1 MKIEIKN
8 RWTSEVDQNFRPGKV
23 AKLMEALNLMVN
35 TPPQALNG
43 VKLDITP
50 IILEVLKLIDVPD
63 WDKTVQPITDQD
75 LIRANMMR
83 LKVSKLP
90 RASAEELSRVGFV
103 QAGDQTPLGPT
114 VTTCT
119 YGPGAILDLKTGKL
133 TEQKSCA
140 ELCGSSC
147 PIAGIPNA
155 KCAMGEELMAPAKK
169 CNCFDCRG
177 DAKFFDD
184 APENTKP
191 QPTAIDGHGI
201 ISCPYC
207 FKPVLNDVKPLADK
221 GLVEE
226 LKKWCKDRNSC
237 TEFSVGQD
245 FAKDDV
251 LYIISRYSPQE
262 SIAELADR
270 KGYYISRQMNRF
282 KDTKA
287 EWIINLEPSAYEY
300 SPKWFAEIAYT
311 DCEAKARQY
320 LEGLPDRKE
329 GEK

>member
-1 MKIEIKN
+1 MTKAEFIKWLGIMTTQCTYN
-8 RWTSEVDQNFRPGKV
+8 KSLFNCMSEV
-23 AKLMEALNLMVN
+23 L
-35 TPPQALNG
+35 
-43 VKLDITP
+43 
-50 IILEVLKLIDVPD
+50 
-63 WDKTVQPITDQD
+63 
-75 LIRANMMR
+75 
-83 LKVSKLP
+83 SKAQSL
-90 RASAEELSRVGFV
+90 ADTKAEEQSR
-103 QAGDQTPLGPT
+103 
-114 VTTCT
+114 
-119 YGPGAILDLKTGKL
+119 
-133 TEQKSCA
+133 
-140 ELCGSSC
+140 
-147 PIAGIPNA
+147 
-155 KCAMGEELMAPAKK
+155 
-169 CNCFDCRG
+169 
-177 DAKFFDD
+177 
-184 APENTKP
+184 
-191 QPTAIDGHGI
+191 
-201 ISCPYC
+201 
-207 FKPVLNDVKPLADK
+207 PLADK

-237 TEFSVGQD
+237 TEFSAGQD